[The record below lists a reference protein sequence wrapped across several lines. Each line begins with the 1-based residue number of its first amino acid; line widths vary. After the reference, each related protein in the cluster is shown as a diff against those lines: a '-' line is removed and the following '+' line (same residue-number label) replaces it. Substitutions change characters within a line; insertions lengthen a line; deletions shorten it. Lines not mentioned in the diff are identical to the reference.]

1 MVADAADQGPEA
13 ARLGALRIRPH
24 LDALLAG
31 LDNQRHLAADPL
43 AFVYRFAS
51 PQDREVIAFFAAL
64 LAYGRVDLIRRA
76 LTDVVAR
83 VGPTPAATAAAED
96 LPAARQRFDGFVYR
110 LTRGE
115 DLARLWAGIGHLL
128 RRHGSLLAAFQA
140 GDDGQGDLRAALTRF
155 HRAFN
160 EPLAAE
166 APRQAYKHLLPD
178 PAGPSP
184 VKRLNLLLRWLVRGP
199 DAIDLGLWRVLGPRA
214 AHHPPRHPRPPHQP
228 LPGAHRTHPGR
239 SPHRGRDH
247 HRPAG
252 PRPGR
257 SAALRLRPGPPGHQ
271 RRLPQPPGRGHLRV
285 LPPRAHLPPRRRGAA
300 AALSV
305 G

>member
-1 MVADAADQGPEA
+1 MVADAADQAPEA

-199 DAIDLGLWRVLGPRA
+199 DAIDLGLWRVLGPARLTI
-214 AHHPPRHPRPPHQP
+214 P
-228 LPGAHRTHPGR
+228 LDTHVHRISRYLGLTTRTQADHRT
-239 SPHRGRDH
+239 
-247 HRPAG
+247 A
-252 PRPGR
+252 
-257 SAALRLRPGPPGHQ
+257 AEITTALRALDPADPLRYDFA
-271 RRLPQPPGRGHLRV
+271 L
-285 LPPRAHLPPRRRGAA
+285 AHLGISGACPSRRVEAICVSCPLEPICRLDAEGRP
-300 AALSV
+300 LR
-305 G
+305 